1 MSCNFKTAGAKLSAD
16 EWGVEKVGILRAS
29 EKQNV
34 CM

>member
-1 MSCNFKTAGAKLSAD
+1 MSCNFKTAD